1 MKKYKNFRAE
11 QQHLAEIGPIGAV
24 MMGAMGLFGLGFA
37 GYKAYKK
44 TKEGIT
50 GYIES
55 RSQKKDNKKNG
66 MDITLKIYNP
76 ASGKE
81 EAQDFYINPKGRNP
95 ELEEMGID
103 IDRRT
108 LNTDDEGIAKIE
120 KKLQLAATKWTKET
134 RREDRAGVLSPKKQE
149 LIKRI
154 HPSADEPTVKKD
166 DEPSANT
173 AVANT
178 ATANTAV
185 ANTAT
190 ATSTDAP
197 TDTPDTEVERDE
209 DGNIKNQKDA
219 QAAFEKG
226 GMKQAPDGWTKDP
239 EDQKKVIKPE
249 DIKKTPKK
257 QEKKPD
263 NKGFVK
269 TSTGSKKVYNSNV
282 LSFGEFIAEDVMSD
296 MKKASKSSKDSEIK
310 LGDGTV
316 IPIDKLTA
324 QIFVKYIEGLE
335 KSEQK
340 KTINQI
346 QRTERAFMKVLG
358 QAHEG

>member
-1 MKKYKNFRAE
+1 MKQYKQFRAE

-24 MMGAMGLFGLGFA
+24 MMAAMGLFGLGFA
-37 GYKAYKK
+37 GYKMFKK

-50 GYIES
+50 GYVES

-66 MDITLKIYNP
+66 MDISMKVYNP

-81 EAQDFYINPKGRNP
+81 ELQDFYIDPDGRNP
-95 ELEEMGID
+95 ELEEMGIKIKRSD
-103 IDRRT
+103 
-108 LNTDDEGIAKIE
+108 LNTDDDGISKLE
-120 KKLQLAATKWTKET
+120 KKYQLKQNKWNKET
-134 RREDRAGVLSPKKQE
+134 RREDRAGVLSPEKQE
-149 LIKRI
+149 LVDRI
-154 HPSADEPTVKKD
+154 HPPAEKPTVKKEPTD
-166 DEPSANT
+166 DEPDT
-173 AVANT
+173 
-178 ATANTAV
+178 
-185 ANTAT
+185 
-190 ATSTDAP
+190 TDT
-197 TDTPDTEVERDE
+197 TDTPDKTDTTDDDE
-209 DGNIKNQKDA
+209 Q
-219 QAAFEKG
+219 E
-226 GMKQAPDGWTKDP
+226 DP
-239 EDQKKVIKPE
+239 EQELRSKGDKQPDDGGIDNDKEAGAYFKLVGKAPTGWEMKKS
-249 DIKKTPKK
+249 KT
-257 QEKKPD
+257 
-263 NKGFVK
+263 G
-269 TSTGSKKVYNSNV
+269 GSDLLVRKEGVESL
-282 LSFGEFIAEDVMSD
+282 LSFGQFIAEDVMSD

>member
-1 MKKYKNFRAE
+1 MKKYKQFRAE

-24 MMGAMGLFGLGFA
+24 MMGAMGLFGIGLA
-37 GYKAYKK
+37 GYKMYKK

-50 GYIES
+50 GYVES

-66 MDITLKIYNP
+66 MDISLKVYNP
-76 ASGKE
+76 ESGKE
-81 EAQDFYINPKGRNP
+81 EHQDFFIDPSKKPMNP
-95 ELEEMGID
+95 ELEEMGVKIKKSD
-103 IDRRT
+103 
-108 LNTDDEGIAKIE
+108 LNTDDEGISKLE
-120 KKLQLAATKWTKET
+120 KKHQLRQNKWNKET
-134 RREDRAGVLSPKKQE
+134 RREDRAGILSPEKQK
-149 LIKRI
+149 LIDRI
-154 HPSADEPTVKKD
+154 HPPEEKPEP
-166 DEPSANT
+166 EPA
-173 AVANT
+173 ANT
-178 ATANTAV
+178 ATANTDQ
-185 ANTAT
+185 TT
-190 ATSTDAP
+190 TSTDEP
-197 TDTPDTEVERDE
+197 TVTPDTTDDEKEVDRDE
-209 DGNIKNQKDA
+209 EGNIKNQKDA
-219 QAAFEKG
+219 QAAFERG
-226 GMKQAPDGWTKDP
+226 GSKQAPDGWIKDP
-239 EDQKKVIKPE
+239 EDKKKVIKPE
-249 DIKKTPKK
+249 DIKKK
-257 QEKKPD
+257 QGAQVKIDAPTGALKTLA
-263 NKGFVK
+263 KGQGI
-269 TSTGSKKVYNSNV
+269 SSQNI

>member
-1 MKKYKNFRAE
+1 MKKYKQFRAE
-11 QQHLAEIGPIGAV
+11 QQYIAEVGPFASAMMVAMGAV
-24 MMGAMGLFGLGFA
+24 GLGVA
-37 GYKAYKK
+37 GWKLFKAGKEKIKGYRETKK
-44 TKEGIT
+44 EKADNKEAGVFIDKKIFDPET
-50 GYIES
+50 GTTTTETMPLHGPGTSKARMSNNEVEKAQKKEQKKQDIKNKKLKFKYIEAE
-55 RSQKKDNKKNG
+55 KDNKEAIKGGKVLKYDKN
-66 MDITLKIYNP
+66 
-76 ASGKE
+76 SGE
-81 EAQDFYINPKGRNP
+81 YSVEDP
-95 ELEEMGID
+95 E
-103 IDRRT
+103 T
-108 LNTDDEGIAKIE
+108 
-120 KKLQLAATKWTKET
+120 
-134 RREDRAGVLSPKKQE
+134 
-149 LIKRI
+149 
-154 HPSADEPTVKKD
+154 

-178 ATANTAV
+178 ATANT
-185 ANTAT
+185 TT
-190 ATSTDAP
+190 TSTQEP
-197 TDTPDTEVERDE
+197 EVEKDKE
-209 DGNIKNQKDA
+209 GNIKNQDDA

-226 GMKQAPDGWTKDP
+226 DFKQAPDGWTKDP
-239 EDQKKVIKPE
+239 EDEKKVIKPE
-249 DIKKTPKK
+249 DIKKK
-257 QEKKPD
+257 Q
-263 NKGFVK
+263 GTQVK
-269 TSTGSKKVYNSNV
+269 TDAPTGALKTLAKGQGISSQNI

>member
-1 MKKYKNFRAE
+1 MKQYKQFRAE

-37 GYKAYKK
+37 GYKMYKK

-50 GYIES
+50 GYVES

-66 MDITLKIYNP
+66 MDISLKVYNP
-76 ASGKE
+76 ESGKE
-81 EAQDFYINPKGRNP
+81 ELQDFYIDPSKKPMNP
-95 ELEEMGID
+95 ELEEMGVKIKKSD
-103 IDRRT
+103 
-108 LNTDDEGIAKIE
+108 LNTDDEGISKLE
-120 KKLQLAATKWTKET
+120 KKHQLAQTKWNKQT
-134 RREDRAGVLSPKKQE
+134 RREDRSGILSPEKQK
-149 LIKRI
+149 LIDRI
-154 HPSADEPTVKKD
+154 HPPEEKPEPEPTVTPEPTDDDEPDDQPTDEPTDD
-166 DEPSANT
+166 DEQEVDPEQELRSKGDKQPDEGGIDNDKEA
-173 AVANT
+173 
-178 ATANTAV
+178 
-185 ANTAT
+185 
-190 ATSTDAP
+190 DAYYKLVGQAP
-197 TDTPDTEVERDE
+197 AGWESDDDGKVFRKGKKPMKREVE
-209 DGNIKNQKDA
+209 
-219 QAAFEKG
+219 
-226 GMKQAPDGWTKDP
+226 
-239 EDQKKVIKPE
+239 
-249 DIKKTPKK
+249 
-257 QEKKPD
+257 
-263 NKGFVK
+263 
-269 TSTGSKKVYNSNV
+269 SL

>member
-1 MKKYKNFRAE
+1 MKQYKQFRAE

-37 GYKAYKK
+37 GYKMFKK

-50 GYIES
+50 GYVES

-66 MDITLKIYNP
+66 MDISMKVYNP

-81 EAQDFYINPKGRNP
+81 EYQDFYIDPSKKPMNP
-95 ELEEMGID
+95 ELEEMGVKIKRSD
-103 IDRRT
+103 
-108 LNTDDEGIAKIE
+108 LNTDDEGIAKLE
-120 KKLQLAATKWTKET
+120 KKHQLAQTKWNKET
-134 RREDRAGVLSPKKQE
+134 RREDRSGVLSPEKQE
-149 LIKRI
+149 LVKRI
-154 HPSADEPTVKKD
+154 HHVAEPKD

-173 AVANT
+173 A
-178 ATANTAV
+178 TANTDQ
-185 ANTAT
+185 TT
-190 ATSTDAP
+190 TSTDEP
-197 TDTPDTEVERDE
+197 TVTPDTTDDDEQEVDPEQELRSKGDKQPD
-209 DGNIKNQKDA
+209 DGGIDNEKEA
-219 QAAFEKG
+219 QAYFDLVK
-226 GMKQAPDGWTKDP
+226 KAPVGWENEAEEGDR
-239 EDQKKVIKPE
+239 
-249 DIKKTPKK
+249 PKLVQ
-257 QEKKPD
+257 QE
-263 NKGFVK
+263 GVE
-269 TSTGSKKVYNSNV
+269 SL
-282 LSFGEFIAEDVMSD
+282 LSFGQFIAEDVMSD
-296 MKKASKSSKDSEIK
+296 MKKASKSSKDSEIE

>member
-1 MKKYKNFRAE
+1 MKQYKQFRAE

-37 GYKAYKK
+37 GYKMFKK

-50 GYIES
+50 GYVES

-66 MDITLKIYNP
+66 MDISMKVYNP

-81 EAQDFYINPKGRNP
+81 ELQDFYIDPDGRNP
-95 ELEEMGID
+95 ELEEMGVD
-103 IDRRT
+103 IDRSV

-120 KKLQLAATKWTKET
+120 KKLQLGQTKWNKET
-134 RREDRAGVLSPKKQE
+134 RREARSGVLSPAKQK
-149 LIKRI
+149 LIDRI
-154 HPSADEPTVKKD
+154 HPSEDKPTVKKD
-166 DEPSANT
+166 DEPEQEPDEPEQEPDEPEQEPDEPKDDEPEDPEQELRSKGDKQPDDGGIDNDKEAG
-173 AVANT
+173 AYFKLVGK
-178 ATANTAV
+178 
-185 ANTAT
+185 
-190 ATSTDAP
+190 AP
-197 TDTPDTEVERDE
+197 TGWEMKKSKTGGSDMLVRKEGVE
-209 DGNIKNQKDA
+209 
-219 QAAFEKG
+219 
-226 GMKQAPDGWTKDP
+226 
-239 EDQKKVIKPE
+239 
-249 DIKKTPKK
+249 
-257 QEKKPD
+257 
-263 NKGFVK
+263 
-269 TSTGSKKVYNSNV
+269 SL
-282 LSFGEFIAEDVMSD
+282 LSFGQFIAEDVMSD
-296 MKKASKSSKDSEIK
+296 MKKASKSSKDSEIE

>member
-1 MKKYKNFRAE
+1 MKKYKHFRAE

-50 GYIES
+50 GYLES

-66 MDITLKIYNP
+66 MDITLKVYNP
-76 ASGKE
+76 ATGKE
-81 EAQDFYINPKGRNP
+81 DPQDFFIDPSKKPMNP
-95 ELEEMGID
+95 ELEEMGIKIKRSD
-103 IDRRT
+103 
-108 LNTDDEGIAKIE
+108 LNTDDEGISKLE
-120 KKLQLAATKWTKET
+120 KKYQLKQNKWNKET
-134 RREDRAGVLSPKKQE
+134 RREDRDTDGLSPEKQD
-149 LIKRI
+149 LVKRI
-154 HPSADEPTVKKD
+154 LPPED

-173 AVANT
+173 A
-178 ATANTAV
+178 TANTAQTTISPDTTPDEKSKEDELRSKGDRQPDDGGIDNDKE
-185 ANTAT
+185 ANAYYKLVGK
-190 ATSTDAP
+190 AP
-197 TDTPDTEVERDE
+197 TGWETQKSKTGKSFTLVQKEGVE
-209 DGNIKNQKDA
+209 
-219 QAAFEKG
+219 
-226 GMKQAPDGWTKDP
+226 
-239 EDQKKVIKPE
+239 
-249 DIKKTPKK
+249 
-257 QEKKPD
+257 
-263 NKGFVK
+263 
-269 TSTGSKKVYNSNV
+269 SL

>member
-1 MKKYKNFRAE
+1 MKQYKQFRAE

-24 MMGAMGLFGLGFA
+24 LMGAMGLFGLGFA
-37 GYKAYKK
+37 GYKMYKR

-50 GYIES
+50 GYVES

-66 MDITLKIYNP
+66 MDISLKVYNP

-81 EAQDFYINPKGRNP
+81 EYQDFYIDPSKKPMNP
-95 ELEEMGID
+95 ELEEMGVKIKKSD
-103 IDRRT
+103 
-108 LNTDDEGIAKIE
+108 LNTDDEGISKLE
-120 KKLQLAATKWTKET
+120 KKHQLAQTKWNKQT
-134 RREDRAGVLSPKKQE
+134 RREDRSGILSPEKQK
-149 LIKRI
+149 LIDRI
-154 HPSADEPTVKKD
+154 HPPEEKPEPEPTVTPEPTDDDEPDDQPTDEPTD
-166 DEPSANT
+166 DDDQKSAEDELRSKGDKQPDDGGIDNDKE
-173 AVANT
+173 AGAYFKLVGQ
-178 ATANTAV
+178 
-185 ANTAT
+185 
-190 ATSTDAP
+190 AP
-197 TDTPDTEVERDE
+197 TGWEMKKSKTGGSDMLVRKEGVE
-209 DGNIKNQKDA
+209 
-219 QAAFEKG
+219 
-226 GMKQAPDGWTKDP
+226 
-239 EDQKKVIKPE
+239 
-249 DIKKTPKK
+249 
-257 QEKKPD
+257 
-263 NKGFVK
+263 
-269 TSTGSKKVYNSNV
+269 SL

>member
-24 MMGAMGLFGLGFA
+24 MMGAMGLFGLGLA
-37 GYKAYKK
+37 GYKTYKK

-66 MDITLKIYNP
+66 MDITLKVYNP
-76 ASGKE
+76 ATGKE

-95 ELEEMGID
+95 ELEEMGIKIKRSD
-103 IDRRT
+103 
-108 LNTDDEGIAKIE
+108 LNTDDDGISKLE
-120 KKLQLAATKWTKET
+120 KKYQLKQNKWNKET
-134 RREDRAGVLSPKKQE
+134 RREDRADILSPEKQD
-149 LIKRI
+149 LVKRI
-154 HPSADEPTVKKD
+154 LPPEDKPTVKKDEPKKDEPTDDEPTVKKD
-166 DEPSANT
+166 EPKKDEPKDDEPEDPEQELRSKG
-173 AVANT
+173 
-178 ATANTAV
+178 
-185 ANTAT
+185 
-190 ATSTDAP
+190 DKQ
-197 TDTPDTEVERDE
+197 PD
-209 DGNIKNQKDA
+209 DGGIDNEKEA
-219 QAAFEKG
+219 QAYFDLVK
-226 GMKQAPDGWTKDP
+226 KAPVGWENEAEEGDRPKLV
-239 EDQKKVIKPE
+239 QKEGV
-249 DIKKTPKK
+249 
-257 QEKKPD
+257 Q
-263 NKGFVK
+263 
-269 TSTGSKKVYNSNV
+269 SL

>member
-1 MKKYKNFRAE
+1 MKQYKQFRAE

-37 GYKAYKK
+37 GYKMYKK

-50 GYIES
+50 GYVES

-66 MDITLKIYNP
+66 MDISLKVYNP

-81 EAQDFYINPKGRNP
+81 EYQDFYIDPSKKPMNP
-95 ELEEMGID
+95 ELEEMGVKIKKSD
-103 IDRRT
+103 
-108 LNTDDEGIAKIE
+108 LNTDDEGISKLE
-120 KKLQLAATKWTKET
+120 KKHQLAQTKWNKQT
-134 RREDRAGVLSPKKQE
+134 RREDRSGILSPEKQK
-149 LIKRI
+149 LIDRI
-154 HPSADEPTVKKD
+154 HPPEEKPEPEPTVTPDK
-166 DEPSANT
+166 
-173 AVANT
+173 
-178 ATANTAV
+178 
-185 ANTAT
+185 
-190 ATSTDAP
+190 TDT
-197 TDTPDTEVERDE
+197 TDTPDKTDTTDKPDTTDTTDDDDQKSAEDELRSKGDKQPDEGGIDNDKEADAYYKLVGQAPAGWESDDDGKVFRKGKKPMKREVE
-209 DGNIKNQKDA
+209 
-219 QAAFEKG
+219 
-226 GMKQAPDGWTKDP
+226 
-239 EDQKKVIKPE
+239 
-249 DIKKTPKK
+249 
-257 QEKKPD
+257 
-263 NKGFVK
+263 
-269 TSTGSKKVYNSNV
+269 SL
-282 LSFGEFIAEDVMSD
+282 LSFGEFITEDVMSD
-296 MKKASKSSKDSEIK
+296 MKRASKSSKDSEIK

>member
-50 GYIES
+50 GYLES

-66 MDITLKIYNP
+66 MDITLKVYNP
-76 ASGKE
+76 ATGKE

-108 LNTDDEGIAKIE
+108 LNTDDEVIAKIE

-154 HPSADEPTVKKD
+154 HPPDEKLPVKKD

-173 AVANT
+173 DQT
-178 ATANTAV
+178 T
-185 ANTAT
+185 
-190 ATSTDAP
+190 TSTDEP
-197 TDTPDTEVERDE
+197 TGTPDTTDDDDEKSKEDELRSKGDRQPDDGGIDNDKEANAYYKLVGKAPTGWETQKSKTGKSFTLVQKEGVE
-209 DGNIKNQKDA
+209 
-219 QAAFEKG
+219 
-226 GMKQAPDGWTKDP
+226 
-239 EDQKKVIKPE
+239 
-249 DIKKTPKK
+249 
-257 QEKKPD
+257 
-263 NKGFVK
+263 
-269 TSTGSKKVYNSNV
+269 SL

>member
-1 MKKYKNFRAE
+1 MKKYKQFRAE

-37 GYKAYKK
+37 GYKMYKR

-50 GYIES
+50 GYVES

-66 MDITLKIYNP
+66 MDISLKVYNP
-76 ASGKE
+76 ESGKE
-81 EAQDFYINPKGRNP
+81 EHQDFFIDPSKKPMNP
-95 ELEEMGID
+95 ELEAMGVKIKRSD
-103 IDRRT
+103 
-108 LNTDDEGIAKIE
+108 LNTDDEGISKLE
-120 KKLQLAATKWTKET
+120 KKHQLRQNKWNKET
-134 RREDRAGVLSPKKQE
+134 RREFKATGEISPEKQDI
-149 LIKRI
+149 LKIV
-154 HPSADEPTVKKD
+154 HPVAKPEPEPEPEPTTPTDDD
-166 DEPSANT
+166 DEQSPEDELKSKGEKQPDEGGIDNDKEA
-173 AVANT
+173 
-178 ATANTAV
+178 
-185 ANTAT
+185 
-190 ATSTDAP
+190 DAYYKLVGQAP
-197 TDTPDTEVERDE
+197 AGWESDDDGKVFRKGKKPMKREVE
-209 DGNIKNQKDA
+209 
-219 QAAFEKG
+219 
-226 GMKQAPDGWTKDP
+226 
-239 EDQKKVIKPE
+239 
-249 DIKKTPKK
+249 
-257 QEKKPD
+257 
-263 NKGFVK
+263 
-269 TSTGSKKVYNSNV
+269 SL
-282 LSFGEFIAEDVMSD
+282 LSFGEFITEDVMSD

>member
-1 MKKYKNFRAE
+1 
-11 QQHLAEIGPIGAV
+11 
-24 MMGAMGLFGLGFA
+24 MGAMGLFGLGFA
-37 GYKAYKK
+37 GYKTYKK
-44 TKEGIT
+44 TKEAIT
-50 GYIES
+50 GYRES

-66 MDITLKIYNP
+66 MDISLKVYNP
-76 ASGKE
+76 ATGKE
-81 EAQDFYINPKGRNP
+81 ELQDFFINPDGRNP

-120 KKLQLAATKWTKET
+120 KKLQLAATKWSKET
-134 RREDRAGVLSPKKQE
+134 RREDRDTDGLSPEKQD
-149 LIKRI
+149 LVKRI
-154 HPSADEPTVKKD
+154 LPPED

-173 AVANT
+173 A
-178 ATANTAV
+178 TANTAQTTISPDTTPDEKSKEDELRSKGDRQPDDGGIDNDKE
-185 ANTAT
+185 ANAYYKLVGK
-190 ATSTDAP
+190 AP
-197 TDTPDTEVERDE
+197 TGWETQKSKTGKSFTLVQKEGVE
-209 DGNIKNQKDA
+209 
-219 QAAFEKG
+219 
-226 GMKQAPDGWTKDP
+226 
-239 EDQKKVIKPE
+239 
-249 DIKKTPKK
+249 
-257 QEKKPD
+257 
-263 NKGFVK
+263 
-269 TSTGSKKVYNSNV
+269 SL

>member
-1 MKKYKNFRAE
+1 MKQYKQFRAE

-24 MMGAMGLFGLGFA
+24 LMGAMGLFGLGLA
-37 GYKAYKK
+37 GYKTYKR

-50 GYIES
+50 GYVES

-66 MDITLKIYNP
+66 MDVTMKVYNP
-76 ASGKE
+76 TSGKE
-81 EAQDFYINPKGRNP
+81 EYQDFYIKPDGTSP
-95 ELEEMGID
+95 DLEKMGVKIKKSD
-103 IDRRT
+103 
-108 LNTDDEGIAKIE
+108 LNTDDAGISKFE
-120 KKLQLAATKWTKET
+120 KKLQLGQNQYNKST
-134 RREDRAGVLSPKKQE
+134 RREHRAGALSPKKQAF
-149 LIKRI
+149 LQGI
-154 HPSADEPTVKKD
+154 HKFSVDKTD

-173 AVANT
+173 A
-178 ATANTAV
+178 TANTAQP
-185 ANTAT
+185 T
-190 ATSTDAP
+190 TSTDEP
-197 TDTPDTEVERDE
+197 TGTPDTTDDKQSAEDE
-209 DGNIKNQKDA
+209 LKSKGEKQPDEGGIDNDKEADAFYKLVGKAPTGWESDDDGNVFKKG
-219 QAAFEKG
+219 EKP
-226 GMKQAPDGWTKDP
+226 MK
-239 EDQKKVIKPE
+239 
-249 DIKKTPKK
+249 KKT
-257 QEKKPD
+257 EAE
-263 NKGFVK
+263 
-269 TSTGSKKVYNSNV
+269 SL
-282 LSFGEFIAEDVMSD
+282 LSFGQFIAEDVMSD

>member
-1 MKKYKNFRAE
+1 MKQYKQFRAE

-37 GYKAYKK
+37 GYKMFKK

-50 GYIES
+50 GYVES

-66 MDITLKIYNP
+66 MDISLKVYNP
-76 ASGKE
+76 ETGKE
-81 EAQDFYINPKGRNP
+81 EHQDFFIDPSKKPMNP
-95 ELEEMGID
+95 ELEAMGVKIKRSD
-103 IDRRT
+103 
-108 LNTDDEGIAKIE
+108 LNTDDSGISNLE
-120 KKLQLAATKWTKET
+120 KKHQLRQNKWNKET
-134 RREDRAGVLSPKKQE
+134 RREFNATGELSPVKQDIVNIVHKKG
-149 LIKRI
+149 K
-154 HPSADEPTVKKD
+154 SEP
-166 DEPSANT
+166 EPS
-173 AVANT
+173 ANT

-185 ANTAT
+185 ANTDQT
-190 ATSTDAP
+190 TTSTDEP
-197 TDTPDTEVERDE
+197 TVTPDTTDDEVEVDRDE

-219 QAAFEKG
+219 QAAFERG
-226 GMKQAPDGWTKDP
+226 GSKQAPDGWTKDP
-239 EDQKKVIKPE
+239 NDEKKVIKPE
-249 DIKKTPKK
+249 DIEKKTNGFKK
-257 QEKKPD
+257 VGP
-263 NKGFVK
+263 GRM
-269 TSTGSKKVYNSNV
+269 KKVYNSNV
-282 LSFGEFIAEDVMSD
+282 LSFGEFITEDVMSD
-296 MKKASKSSKDSEIK
+296 MKKASKSSKDSEIE

>member
-1 MKKYKNFRAE
+1 
-11 QQHLAEIGPIGAV
+11 

-37 GYKAYKK
+37 GYKMYKK

-50 GYIES
+50 GYVES

-66 MDITLKIYNP
+66 MDISLKVYNP
-76 ASGKE
+76 ESGKE
-81 EAQDFYINPKGRNP
+81 EHQDFFIDPSKKPMNP
-95 ELEEMGID
+95 ELEAMGVKIKRSD
-103 IDRRT
+103 
-108 LNTDDEGIAKIE
+108 LNTDDEGISKLE
-120 KKLQLAATKWTKET
+120 KKHQLRQNKWNKET
-134 RREDRAGVLSPKKQE
+134 RREFKATGEISPEKQDI
-149 LIKRI
+149 LKIV
-154 HPSADEPTVKKD
+154 HPVAKPEPEPEPEPTTPTDDDDEQSKEDELRSKGDKQPGEGGIDNKKEAQAYFDLVKK
-166 DEPSANT
+166 
-173 AVANT
+173 
-178 ATANTAV
+178 
-185 ANTAT
+185 
-190 ATSTDAP
+190 AP
-197 TDTPDTEVERDE
+197 VGWDNEGDE
-209 DGNIKNQKDA
+209 DSPELVQQK
-219 QAAFEKG
+219 EG
-226 GMKQAPDGWTKDP
+226 V
-239 EDQKKVIKPE
+239 E
-249 DIKKTPKK
+249 
-257 QEKKPD
+257 
-263 NKGFVK
+263 
-269 TSTGSKKVYNSNV
+269 SL

>member
-1 MKKYKNFRAE
+1 MKKYKQFRAE

-37 GYKAYKK
+37 GYKMYKR

-50 GYIES
+50 GYVES

-66 MDITLKIYNP
+66 MDISMKVYNP
-76 ASGKE
+76 ISGKE
-81 EAQDFYINPKGRNP
+81 EYKDFYVKPDGTSP
-95 ELEEMGID
+95 DLEKMGVKIKKSD
-103 IDRRT
+103 
-108 LNTDDEGIAKIE
+108 LNTDDAGIPKFE
-120 KKLQLAATKWTKET
+120 KKLQLGLNQYNKGA
-134 RREDRAGVLSPKKQE
+134 RREDRAGVMAPDKLDFLKT
-149 LIKRI
+149 I
-154 HPSADEPTVKKD
+154 HKPRVDKTDDEPTG
-166 DEPSANT
+166 
-173 AVANT
+173 
-178 ATANTAV
+178 
-185 ANTAT
+185 
-190 ATSTDAP
+190 
-197 TDTPDTEVERDE
+197 TPDTSTGKPDTTDKPVTTDDDDE
-209 DGNIKNQKDA
+209 QSPEDELKSKGEKQPDEGGIDNDKEADAFYKLVGKAPTGWESDDDGNVFKKG
-219 QAAFEKG
+219 EKP
-226 GMKQAPDGWTKDP
+226 MKKEP
-239 EDQKKVIKPE
+239 EAE
-249 DIKKTPKK
+249 
-257 QEKKPD
+257 
-263 NKGFVK
+263 
-269 TSTGSKKVYNSNV
+269 SL
-282 LSFGEFIAEDVMSD
+282 LSFGQFIAEDVMSD

>member
-1 MKKYKNFRAE
+1 MKQYKQFRAE

-24 MMGAMGLFGLGFA
+24 MMGAMGLFGMGFA
-37 GYKAYKK
+37 GYKMYKTAK
-44 TKEGIT
+44 AGIT
-50 GYIES
+50 GYVES

-66 MDITLKIYNP
+66 MDISLKVYNP

-81 EAQDFYINPKGRNP
+81 EYQDFYIDPSKKPMNP
-95 ELEEMGID
+95 ELEEMGVKIKRSD
-103 IDRRT
+103 
-108 LNTDDEGIAKIE
+108 LNTDDEGISKLE
-120 KKLQLAATKWTKET
+120 KKHQLRQNKWNKET
-134 RREDRAGVLSPKKQE
+134 RREDRAGILSPEKQK
-149 LIKRI
+149 LIDRI
-154 HPSADEPTVKKD
+154 HPPEEKPEPEPTVTPDKTDTTDKPDTTDD
-166 DEPSANT
+166 DEQSPEDELRSKGDKQPDDGGIDDDGEANT
-173 AVANT
+173 YYKLVGK
-178 ATANTAV
+178 
-185 ANTAT
+185 
-190 ATSTDAP
+190 AP
-197 TDTPDTEVERDE
+197 TGWEMKKSKTGKSTMLVKKEEVE
-209 DGNIKNQKDA
+209 
-219 QAAFEKG
+219 
-226 GMKQAPDGWTKDP
+226 
-239 EDQKKVIKPE
+239 
-249 DIKKTPKK
+249 
-257 QEKKPD
+257 
-263 NKGFVK
+263 
-269 TSTGSKKVYNSNV
+269 SL